1 MDRLLRV
8 AFRRLIRVGNLRVS
22 TAGGSIFAFGDGTG
36 RPVAIRFTKRTA
48 ERRVLIDPE
57 LRFGE
62 AYMDGV
68 VVVEQG
74 SIADFLDLTVKNL
87 NRIQPNAW
95 IRSLTTLR
103 SLSRRVFQ
111 GNTLWRARRN
121 AVHHYNIDYR
131 IYRLFLDSDLQYSC
145 AYFEDS
151 NASLDDAQLAKKRHI
166 AAKLLLRP
174 GLKVL
179 DIGSGWGGLSLDL
192 ARDFKVSVV
201 GINLSDEQVRIAQQR
216 AAAEGLFCEFR
227 IQDYRKVSEKFDR
240 IVSVGM
246 FEHVGKRYYD
256 AFFRKCYDSLADDG
270 IMLLHTVGRW
280 NGPSGTNAWVWR
292 YIFPGG
298 YAPALSELAPA
309 IERSG
314 LIISDIEVLHIHYAE
329 TLRAWRSNF
338 LAKRKEVIRLFEE
351 DPILKTRFGG
361 ADRFI
366 RMWEYYLAGFE
377 ASFRYCGLAV
387 FQIQLTKNIDAVPLT
402 RGYMYKDTNELR
414 IGRSLWRRSSD
425 ERVPWREH

>member
-1 MDRLLRV
+1 MERLLRM
-8 AFRRLIRVGNLRVS
+8 AFEKTIRAGNLRVS
-22 TAGGSIFAFGDGTG
+22 TAGGSTFTFGDGTG
-36 RPVAIRFTKRTA
+36 RPVAIRFTTRAA
-48 ERRVLIDPE
+48 ERRVLVDPE
-57 LRFGE
+57 LGFGE

-74 SIADFLDLTVKNL
+74 SIADFLDIAVKNL
-87 NRIQPNAW
+87 NRAQSNAW
-95 IRSLTTLR
+95 VRSLRKLR
-103 SLSRRVFQ
+103 SLSRWIFQ

-121 AVHHYNIDYR
+121 ALHHYNIDYR

-179 DIGSGWGGLSLDL
+179 DIGSGWGGLGLDL
-192 ARDFKVSVV
+192 ARSCKVSVV

-216 AAAEGLFCEFR
+216 ALAEGLSCEFR
-227 IQDYRKVSEKFDR
+227 IQDYRKVSGKFDR
-240 IVSVGM
+240 IVCVGM
-246 FEHVGKRYYD
+246 FEHVGKRYHD
-256 AFFRKCYDSLADDG
+256 AFFRKCHDLLADDG
-270 IMLLHTVGRW
+270 IMLLHTVGRCD
-280 NGPSGTNAWVWR
+280 GPSDTNAWVWR

-298 YAPALSELAPA
+298 YTPALSELAPA

-314 LIISDIEVLHIHYAE
+314 LITIDIEVLRIHYAE
-329 TLRAWRSNF
+329 TLRAWRSNL
-338 LAKRKEVIRLFEE
+338 LAKRKEVVRLFEE
-351 DPILKTRFGG
+351 DPVLETRFGD

-377 ASFRYCGLAV
+377 ASFRYYGLAV
-387 FQIQLTKNIDAVPLT
+387 FQVQLAKNISAAPLT
-402 RGYMYKDTNELR
+402 RGYMYEDKDE
-414 IGRSLWRRSSD
+414 RRSNRKIVSAA
-425 ERVPWREH
+425 E